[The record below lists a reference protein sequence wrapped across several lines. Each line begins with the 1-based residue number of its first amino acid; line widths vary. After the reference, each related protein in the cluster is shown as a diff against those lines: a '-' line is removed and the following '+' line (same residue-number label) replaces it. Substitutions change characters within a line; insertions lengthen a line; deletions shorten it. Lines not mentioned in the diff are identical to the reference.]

1 MLTTNKKSVYI
12 GISSGF
18 ILQIVGIFVK
28 SPIDISM
35 NDVLSAILFISG
47 YFLLIWSCLLYARE
61 KGYSGAWRLLG
72 LFGLLGFVILF
83 FLKDKSKQDL

>member
-1 MLTTNKKSVYI
+1 MLTTNKKNAYI
-12 GISSGF
+12 GLSSGF

-28 SPIDISM
+28 SPIGMD
-35 NDVLSAILFISG
+35 DALSAILFISG
-47 YFLLIWSCLLYARE
+47 YSLLILSCWLYARE

-83 FLKDKSKQDL
+83 FLKDKSKQNL

>member
-28 SPIDISM
+28 SPIGISM
-35 NDVLSAILFISG
+35 NDALSAILFISG
-47 YFLLIWSCLLYARE
+47 YFLLIWSCWLYARKME
-61 KGYSGAWRLLG
+61 KG
-72 LFGLLGFVILF
+72 I
-83 FLKDKSKQDL
+83 

>member
-18 ILQIVGIFVK
+18 ILQIVGIFVE
-28 SPIDISM
+28 SPIGMD
-35 NDVLSAILFISG
+35 DALSAILFISG
-47 YFLLIWSCLLYARE
+47 YFLLIWSCWLYARE

-83 FLKDKSKQDL
+83 FLKDKSKQNL

>member
-28 SPIDISM
+28 SPIGM
-35 NDVLSAILFISG
+35 NDALSAILFISG
-47 YFLLIWSCLLYARE
+47 YFLLIWSV
-61 KGYSGAWRLLG
+61 GYMHGKRDIVVHGDYWDYL
-72 LFGLLGFVILF
+72 VCW
-83 FLKDKSKQDL
+83 DL

>member
-28 SPIDISM
+28 SPIGM
-35 NDVLSAILFISG
+35 NDALSAILFISG
-47 YFLLIWSCLLYARE
+47 YFLLIWSCWLYARE

>member
-28 SPIDISM
+28 SPIGISM
-35 NDVLSAILFISG
+35 NDALSAILFISG
-47 YFLLIWSCLLYARE
+47 YFLLIWSCWLYARE

>member
-28 SPIDISM
+28 SPIGM
-35 NDVLSAILFISG
+35 NDALSAILFISG
-47 YFLLIWSCLLYARE
+47 YFLLIWSCWLYARE

-72 LFGLLGFVILF
+72 LFSFLGFVILF
-83 FLKDKSKQDL
+83 FLKDKSK

>member
-18 ILQIVGIFVK
+18 ILQVVGIFVE
-28 SPIDISM
+28 SPIGM
-35 NDVLSAILFISG
+35 NDALSAILFISG
-47 YFLLIWSCLLYARE
+47 YFLLIWSCWLYARE

>member
-18 ILQIVGIFVK
+18 ILQIVGIFVE
-28 SPIDISM
+28 SPIGM
-35 NDVLSAILFISG
+35 NDALSAILFISG
-47 YFLLIWSCLLYARE
+47 YFLLIWSCWLYARE

-72 LFGLLGFVILF
+72 LFSLLGFVILF

>member
-1 MLTTNKKSVYI
+1 MLTTNKKSVYT

-18 ILQIVGIFVK
+18 ILQIVGIFVE
-28 SPIDISM
+28 SPIGM
-35 NDVLSAILFISG
+35 NDALSAILFISG
-47 YFLLIWSCLLYARE
+47 YFLLIWSCWLYARE

-72 LFGLLGFVILF
+72 LFSLLGFVILF

>member
-18 ILQIVGIFVK
+18 ILQIVGIFVE
-28 SPIDISM
+28 SPIGMD
-35 NDVLSAILFISG
+35 DALSAILFISG
-47 YFLLIWSCLLYARE
+47 YFLLIWSCWLYARE

>member
-1 MLTTNKKSVYI
+1 MSTTNKKNAYI
-12 GISSGF
+12 GIRSGF

-28 SPIDISM
+28 SPIGM
-35 NDVLSAILFISG
+35 NDALSAILFISG
-47 YFLLIWSCLLYARE
+47 YFLLIWSCWLYARE